1 MFQIILYQATPM
13 WQNLLS
19 QSVSDIKSNIYD
31 LHYQDTV
38 TGLFFFSLLN
48 THFIVTYHH
57 LVEAYDKEK
66 CTKSI

>member
-1 MFQIILYQATPM
+1 MTYIIRIQLQA
-13 WQNLLS
+13 LLC
-19 QSVSDIKSNIYD
+19 
-31 LHYQDTV
+31 
-38 TGLFFFSLLN
+38 FFFSLLN